1 MPALLILI
9 LLLSASGT
17 HAKNAD
23 SENQNFVNLIT
34 SCSNKIQ
41 KDFKKED
48 IVPIEL
54 VLAQSILESN
64 WGKSRF
70 AKKGNNYFGIRTWDP
85 ERAQLKP
92 LKRPDADFGLVVYRY
107 PCDSVADY
115 LDNLNTSDK
124 YVIFR
129 KIRQLEIAL
138 WGQVDPIRL
147 ASGLKQYSE
156 QRAGYVKK
164 IKRKI
169 ALIKKKKY
177 TN

>member
-1 MPALLILI
+1 MPAVLILI
-9 LLLSASGT
+9 FLLLASSI
-17 HAKNAD
+17 HAENGN

-70 AKKGNNYFGIRTWDP
+70 ARKGNNYFGIRTWDP
-85 ERAQLKP
+85 KRKQLKP
-92 LKRPDADFGLVVYRY
+92 LGNPDADFGLVVYRQ

-115 LDNLNTSDK
+115 IDNLNASDQ
-124 YVIFR
+124 YATFR

-138 WGQVDPIRL
+138 WGEINPARL
-147 ASGLKQYSE
+147 ANGLEQYSE
-156 QRAGYVKK
+156 QGVGYIKK

-169 ALIKKKKY
+169 ALLKKK
-177 TN
+177 NI